1 MFNSEKS
8 MLMNCSLR
16 NLFTTPNCRHKNM
29 TNFYSCLLY
38 STAVLIAVNYCH
50 YYWKITNHNF
60 SRGCSY
66 LLLFPREI
74 VQFQN
79 AHQNRQLEGALN
91 LSLWLSWHSLLVL
104 PKVWQFVY
112 VQRPRH
118 TTGVALLRW
127 FPHRM
132 WLIRLAQHRPDTAQQ
147 GTQLLLCDH
156 FGKIKLKE

>member
-38 STAVLIAVNYCH
+38 STAVLFAVYFD

-60 SRGCSY
+60 SRDCSY
-66 LLLFPREI
+66 LLLFPQEI

-91 LSLWLSWHSLLVL
+91 LSLWLSWHSLLAL

-132 WLIRLAQHRPDTAQQ
+132 WLIRLALHPHDTAQP
-147 GTQLLLCDH
+147 GTQLLLYDH